1 MVVSMAEVLSQQQ
14 IDDLLGK
21 LQSGNVDFNAI
32 EEQSSAKKI
41 KEYDFLS
48 PKKFTREQL
57 RLLENIFDS
66 FSRLFALYL
75 SSLLRMSC
83 QTQVLQAEEEE
94 YREFSNALSDSV
106 LVGVVGMHNRDCN
119 IEDKEI
125 LIEISRPVSFCILD
139 RMLGG
144 DGSGYMVDR
153 DYTDIELSLLEY
165 LFKQITGILKNAW
178 SNSFELE
185 HTLDRVETN
194 AQMIQFIQQDESVA
208 IVVVEVTLNELK
220 GNVNICLPAA
230 SLEEIFKIFDSRYVK
245 VSKKSDPKQE
255 RQRRDAIMGSLRDT
269 PLAVSAILGKTDIS
283 LRELLS
289 LQRGDIIPLDTR
301 VADNSVTVNVEDQE
315 WFTGTLGTKKKKYAV
330 RINKIL
336 Q

>member
-1 MVVSMAEVLSQQQ
+1 MAEVLSQQQ

>member
-1 MVVSMAEVLSQQQ
+1 MAEVLSQQQ

-21 LQSGNVDFNAI
+21 LQSGNVDLKAM
-32 EEQSSAKKI
+32 EEQSASKKV

-57 RLLENIFDS
+57 RLLENVFDS

-83 QTQVLQAEEEE
+83 QTEVVQAEEEE
-94 YREFSNALSDSV
+94 YREFSNALNDSV
-106 LVGVVGMHNRDCN
+106 LVGVIGMHNKECN
-119 IEDKEI
+119 IEDKQI
-125 LIEISRPVSFCILD
+125 LVEISRPVSFFIMD

-144 DGSGYMVDR
+144 NGSGYMIDR
-153 DYTDIELSLLEY
+153 GYTDIELSLMEY

-178 SNSFELE
+178 SNSFDLE
-185 HTLDRVETN
+185 HTMDRVETN

-208 IVVVEVTLNELK
+208 IVVIEVTLNELK
-220 GNVNICLPAA
+220 GNINICLPAA

-245 VSKKSDPKQE
+245 VSKKSDPKLE
-255 RQRRDAIMGSLRDT
+255 KQRRDAIMDSLRDT
-269 PLAVSAILGKTDIS
+269 PLAVSAILGQADIS
-283 LRELLS
+283 LRDLLD
-289 LQRGDIIPLDTR
+289 LQSGDIIPLNTK
-301 VADNSVTVNVEDQE
+301 VADRSVLVKVENQD
-315 WFTGTLGTKKKKYAV
+315 WFNGELGARKKRYAV

-336 Q
+336 

>member
-1 MVVSMAEVLSQQQ
+1 
-14 IDDLLGK
+14 
-21 LQSGNVDFNAI
+21 
-32 EEQSSAKKI
+32 
-41 KEYDFLS
+41 
-48 PKKFTREQL
+48 
-57 RLLENIFDS
+57 
-66 FSRLFALYL
+66 
-75 SSLLRMSC
+75 
-83 QTQVLQAEEEE
+83 
-94 YREFSNALSDSV
+94 
-106 LVGVVGMHNRDCN
+106 
-119 IEDKEI
+119 
-125 LIEISRPVSFCILD
+125 
-139 RMLGG
+139 
-144 DGSGYMVDR
+144 
-153 DYTDIELSLLEY
+153 
-165 LFKQITGILKNAW
+165 
-178 SNSFELE
+178 
-185 HTLDRVETN
+185 
-194 AQMIQFIQQDESVA
+194 MIQFIQQDESVA

>member
-1 MVVSMAEVLSQQQ
+1 MAVGMAEVLSQQQ
-14 IDDLLGK
+14 IDELLGK
-21 LQSGNVDFNAI
+21 LRSGNVDFKAI
-32 EEQSSAKKI
+32 EEQSSAKKV

-57 RLLENIFDS
+57 RLLENIFDN

-83 QTQVLQAEEEE
+83 QTEVLQAEEEE
-94 YREFSNALSDSV
+94 YREFSNALSDSI
-106 LVGVVGMHNRDCN
+106 LVGVIGMHNKECN
-119 IEDKEI
+119 IDDKQI
-125 LIEISRPVSFCILD
+125 LVEISRPVSFYILD

-144 DGSGYMVDR
+144 NGSGYLVDR
-153 DYTDIELSLLEY
+153 DYTDIELSLMEY
-165 LFKQITGILKNAW
+165 LFKRMAGILKSAW

-194 AQMIQFIQQDESVA
+194 AQTVQFIQQDESVA
-208 IVVVEVTLNELK
+208 IVVIEVTLNELK
-220 GNVNICLPAA
+220 GNVNVCLPAA

-255 RQRRDAIMGSLRDT
+255 KHRRGAIMDSLRDT
-269 PLAVSAILGKTDIS
+269 ELTVSAVLGKADVS
-283 LRELLS
+283 LRELLA
-289 LQRGDIIPLDTR
+289 LQRGDVIPLHTK
-301 VADNSVTVNVEDQE
+301 VSEKSIAVNVENQE
-315 WFTGTLGTKKKKYAV
+315 WFSGELGTKEKHYAV
-330 RINKIL
+330 KISKIL

>member
-1 MVVSMAEVLSQQQ
+1 MAEVLSQQQ

-32 EEQSSAKKI
+32 EEQSSAKKV

>member
-1 MVVSMAEVLSQQQ
+1 MAEVLSQQQ

-32 EEQSSAKKI
+32 EEQSSAKKV

-94 YREFSNALSDSV
+94 YREFNNALNDSV
-106 LVGVVGMHNRDCN
+106 LVGVVGMHNKDCN
-119 IEDKEI
+119 IEDKQI
-125 LIEISRPVSFCILD
+125 LVEISRPVSFCMLD

-144 DGSGYMVDR
+144 DGSGYMIDR
-153 DYTDIELSLLEY
+153 DYTDIELSLMEY

-178 SNSFELE
+178 SNSIELE

-194 AQMIQFIQQDESVA
+194 SQMIQFIQQDESVA

-220 GNVNICLPAA
+220 GNVNICLPAT

-245 VSKKSDPKQE
+245 VLKKNDPQLEK
-255 RQRRDAIMGSLRDT
+255 QRREAIMDSLRDT
-269 PLAVSAILGKTDIS
+269 PLTVSALLGKADVT
-283 LRELLS
+283 LRDLLS
-289 LQRGDIIPLDTR
+289 LQEGDVIPLDTR
-301 VADNSVTVNVEDQE
+301 VADNSVTVNVERQE
-315 WFTGTLGTKKKKYAV
+315 WFTGTLGTKQKKYAV
-330 RINKIL
+330 KINKIL